1 MKIKGTRKRKKFR
14 RTVSVINKS
23 NLVILNRFLRILS
36 WLLPG
41 LVIKRWM
48 ITSGIGVITSLLGI
62 AIWTNLRPLYWLIE
76 IFFWVMNSI
85 TSILPVSLLG
95 PIVLLIGI
103 LLIGVGQNRS
113 INSIQKALV
122 PQKDT
127 FLVDALRVKSKLSK
141 GPNIVA
147 IGGGTGLSTLLK
159 GLKNYS
165 SNISAIVTV
174 TDDGGS
180 SGVLRKQLGVQPPGD
195 IRNCLAALSNEE
207 PMLTRL
213 FQYRFSRGDGLEGHT
228 FGNLF
233 LSALTTITG
242 SLEKAV
248 QASSKVLS
256 VQGQVIP
263 ATGIDVMLWAELD
276 NGEKIFGESLISKST
291 KPINRIGCIPENP
304 PALPA
309 AIESIREADLIV
321 LGPGSLFTSLLP
333 NFLVPEIVE
342 ALLKN
347 KSPKIYISNLMT
359 QPGETDGLDVF
370 QHIKSIER
378 QLLNFGVNTRIFN
391 SILSQGEFERSS
403 LIDYY
408 RSRGAEP
415 VICNKGRLI
424 SDGYYVLQAPLYSK
438 KITPTLRHDSR
449 RLARAVILMYR
460 KLKKSS

>member
-1 MKIKGTRKRKKFR
+1 MRIKRKRKR
-14 RTVSVINKS
+14 ITRTISTIKKS
-23 NLVILNRFLRILS
+23 NLDLLNRFLRILS

-48 ITSGIGVITSLLGI
+48 ITSAVGLITSLLGI
-62 AIWTNLRPLYWLIE
+62 VIWTNLRPLYWLIE
-76 IFFWVMNSI
+76 IFFWLM
-85 TSILPVSLLG
+85 TSLTSVLPVSLLG
-95 PIVLLIGI
+95 PFVLIIGLLLIG
-103 LLIGVGQNRS
+103 LGQNRS

-127 FLVDALRVKSKLSK
+127 FLVDALRVTSKLSK

-174 TDDGGS
+174 SDDGGS
-180 SGVLRKQLGVQPPGD
+180 SGLLRRQLGVQPPGD

-207 PMLTRL
+207 PILTRL
-213 FQYRFSRGDGLEGHT
+213 FQYRFSGGSGLEGHS

-263 ATGIDVMLWAELD
+263 ATGIDVMLWAELND
-276 NGEKIFGESLISKST
+276 GEKIFGESLISKST
-291 KPINRIGCIPENP
+291 KPIARIGCLPENP
-304 PALPA
+304 SALPA
-309 AIESIREADLIV
+309 ALEAIREADLII
-321 LGPGSLFTSLLP
+321 LGPGSLYTSLLP
-333 NFLVPEIVE
+333 NLLVPEIVE

-347 KSPKIYISNLMT
+347 TAPKIYISNLMT
-359 QPGETDGLDVF
+359 QPGETDGLDVY
-370 QHIKSIER
+370 QHIKSIEK

-391 SILSQGEFERSS
+391 SILSQGEFEQSS

-408 RSRGAEP
+408 HSKGAHP
-415 VICNKGRLI
+415 VICNKKRLI
-424 SDGYYVLQAPLYSK
+424 SEGYYVLQAPLYSK
-438 KITPTLRHDSR
+438 RITPTLRHDSR
-449 RLARAVILMYR
+449 RLARAVMFLFR
-460 KLKKSS
+460 KIKKSNQ